1 MGAMMDGDMLA
12 TYDVIVVTFNYRLG
26 ALGFL
31 SAPDSPFTGNYGML
45 DQVAALKWVKDNIHN
60 FGGDPDRI
68 TIDGHSAGGCSVG
81 LLMLSP
87 LAKGLFTGVIQQS
100 GSPFAHWAVSRHPS
114 SPNLY
119 FKVFVTALGC
129 SGNSTASQLKRCLQ
143 NVPTEV
149 VEEIIMNEPDI
160 LISLVPPFRPVVD
173 GHFLPELPEVLAA
186 KGEVTGHHML
196 TGATRDEGMIAAI
209 PLVKRYKLEGF
220 EGTQKLVALMNC
232 FRGDLPQVQGIVESI
247 LEAYAEWPYNMND
260 EEIKKHF
267 SEIVGDYFIVAPT
280 HKAASVMAALNLTV
294 FVYNYEYR
302 SNLDPW
308 EGVIHGAE
316 VFYLAGAPL
325 KGHANHRYD
334 ESDKHMSRLLLTL
347 WSNFV
352 KNGLPSLVPLE
363 NFHMPRFSL
372 GQHAYTRFYSS
383 ERTPT
388 MSVGHDLR
396 ADKLAFW
403 NRRVPEMY
411 QRQLDELAKYPP
423 AGT

>member
-1 MGAMMDGDMLA
+1 MNGA
-12 TYDVIVVTFNYRLG
+12 TYEKEKFFAPR
-26 ALGFL
+26 FL

-68 TIDGHSAGGCSVG
+68 TIDGHSAGGCSV
-81 LLMLSP
+81 
-87 LAKGLFTGVIQQS
+87 A
-100 GSPFAHWAVSRHPS
+100 AHPS

-149 VEEIIMNEPDI
+149 I

-186 KGEVTGHHML
+186 K
-196 TGATRDEGMIAAI
+196 
-209 PLVKRYKLEGF
+209 
-220 EGTQKLVALMNC
+220 
-232 FRGDLPQVQGIVESI
+232 ESI

-423 AGT
+423 AGTVFRRQGNFIRNSSGQSGTSGQDKTGLNTRFAGEEDVDREMGGGGGSYVTTHPSSSWILIAACIGLSLLTVLLSVCYCQVRRQVSNLMRQSSVSSGQPMLS